1 MASGYKPKSSGQQTA
16 GAGQAAL
23 DRFAEMM
30 IGRMEQMKA
39 SDWKQGW
46 IGGANGYAGLP
57 QNVSGRN
64 YSGSNSF
71 FLQLYSAEKGY
82 EMPVYLTFKQ
92 AHNLKAHVC
101 SKVRRHSRLSTGT

>member
-46 IGGANGYAGLP
+46 IGGANG
-57 QNVSGRN
+57 
-64 YSGSNSF
+64 
-71 FLQLYSAEKGY
+71 
-82 EMPVYLTFKQ
+82 
-92 AHNLKAHVC
+92 
-101 SKVRRHSRLSTGT
+101 